1 MKPWQENMLENL
13 TLYFEPNANILGLLL
28 FGSYIQPGYPS
39 DDWSDIDILVVV
51 RDDEL
56 KNFFPS
62 VEWLKPLGKI
72 YTFSQ
77 PSDNYTCTTRICF
90 EDFSRIDLVIT
101 TEANLTEISKWS
113 SIPFFSGSKVLFSR
127 SPVVDNIATKR
138 FSKQDNPSVT
148 QEQFNEIVRNFRFK
162 SMLAVYKVVRGDLL
176 IALHLSQDLIRD
188 CSVLGMILRDRATG
202 TNIHKHGGTGNKLV
216 SQLEVTQKP
225 FSPLGIL
232 DSIKESNI
240 IFERLA
246 CEWSNSYQE
255 YRQPL
260 LDWIEKAKAEVK
272 LVKQ

>member
-1 MKPWQENMLENL
+1 MKSWQESMLKNL
-13 TLYFEPNANILGLLL
+13 TSYFEPNANILGLLL
-28 FGSYIQPGYPS
+28 FGSYIQPGYQP
-39 DDWSDIDILVVV
+39 DAWSDIDILIVV

-62 VEWLKPLGKI
+62 VEWIKPLGKI

-77 PSDNYTCTTRICF
+77 SSDNYNCTTRICF
-90 EDFSRIDLVIT
+90 EDFSRIDFLIT
-101 TEANLTEISKWS
+101 TEANLLEISKWS
-113 SIPFFSGSKVLFSR
+113 RVAFFSGLKVLFSR
-127 SPVVDNIATKR
+127 SSVVDSIAEKS
-138 FSKQDNPSVT
+138 FLKQDDSSVT
-148 QEQFNEIVRNFRFK
+148 QEQFNEIVRDFRFK

-202 TNIHKHGGTGNKLV
+202 TNIHKHGSMGNKLV

-225 FSPLGIL
+225 LSSLGIL
-232 DSIKESNI
+232 DSIKESNV

-246 CEWSNSYQE
+246 CECSNDYQE

-260 LDWIEKAKAEVK
+260 LDWIERAKVE
-272 LVKQ
+272 LYS